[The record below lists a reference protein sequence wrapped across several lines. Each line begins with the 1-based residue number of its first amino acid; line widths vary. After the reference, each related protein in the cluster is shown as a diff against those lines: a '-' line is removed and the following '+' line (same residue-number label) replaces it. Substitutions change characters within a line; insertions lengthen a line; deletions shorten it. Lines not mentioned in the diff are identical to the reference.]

1 MINYNKIKGIK
12 IMLLNDFKKWLEI
25 VKNNENDDIYNFDL
39 LFFIEPNEIPN
50 KEIEALF
57 FDIIDIYKKDEKLF
71 NQKRYDCNLA
81 GYFLKSNFDKNFVI
95 KFLNQY
101 DQKIILGDKDYHFK
115 EMTIKNVEDFLP
127 LQKYFHENSNPFI
140 NIFDISQEEMDSVEA
155 FKILINNSNINTMVP
170 IKKKE
175 IEYVSFI
182 NKLIY
187 LSQQNGGMNTNSL
200 FLEYILQKKDMKL
213 DYYIDIYDN
222 KNNLISKNEHP
233 LSVFSTVHGR
243 NKIISNN
250 EIFKKLLDMSDS
262 IPSNIIFKL
271 MYEKRNM
278 MLKHPNIN
286 KKEVLKLLISPE
298 CLSANKAL
306 IDILFRESPKEYF
319 EDQSQGW
326 FETKALLFKIK
337 KEEAVELLKES
348 INNYMPRVKNNDS
361 DEMLE
366 ELITLHIN
374 FEKEILNDSVSSK
387 NHFNSESK
395 KRL

>member
-1 MINYNKIKGIK
+1 
-12 IMLLNDFKKWLEI
+12 MLLNDFKKWLKI

-95 KFLNQY
+95 KFINQY
-101 DQKIILGDKDYHFK
+101 DQKIILGNKDYHFK

-182 NKLIY
+182 NKVIY

-250 EIFKKLLDMSDS
+250 EIFQKLLDMSDS

-306 IDILFRESPKEYF
+306 IDILFRKSPKEYF

-326 FETKALLFKIK
+326 FETKALLFKIR
-337 KEEAVELLKES
+337 KEDAIELLKES
-348 INNYMPRVKNNDS
+348 INNYMPRVKNNNS

>member
-12 IMLLNDFKKWLEI
+12 IMLLNDFKKWLKI

-95 KFLNQY
+95 KFINQY
-101 DQKIILGDKDYHFK
+101 DQKIILGNKDYHFK

-182 NKLIY
+182 NKVIY

-250 EIFKKLLDMSDS
+250 EIFQKLLDMSDS

-306 IDILFRESPKEYF
+306 IDILFRKSPKEYF

-326 FETKALLFKIK
+326 FETKALLFKIR
-337 KEEAVELLKES
+337 KEDAVELLKES